1 MIITIDGPSGTGKTT
16 VARQVANA
24 LHFSYF
30 DTGAMYRA
38 FAWVCLQKNVD
49 LHDSEIIKKLLSEF
63 DFNIADENNQKHYFV
78 NGNDVTEAIR
88 SRPVTA
94 CVSAVSALREV
105 RDALLP
111 IQHRFGSSRNAV
123 FEGRDLGTI
132 VFPHAEIKIFLTAD
146 PAIRAERRMEE
157 LLVKS
162 PKETALLSKEQLLSE
177 INRRDAADSTR
188 EIAPLRCPDNAY
200 TIDTTHLSIDQVV
213 EEIIKY
219 TQKKL

>member
-16 VARQVANA
+16 VARQVAHA

-49 LHDSEIIKKLLSEF
+49 LHDSATIRTLLSQF
-63 DFNIADENNQKHYFV
+63 DFNITDENNQKHYFV
-78 NGNDVTEAIR
+78 NGHDVTEAIR
-88 SRPVTA
+88 SRPVTTS
-94 CVSAVSALREV
+94 VSAVSALKEV

-111 IQHRFGSSRNAV
+111 IQHRFGSTRNAV
-123 FEGRDLGTI
+123 FEGRDLGTV
-132 VFPHAEIKIFLTAD
+132 VFPKAEVKIFLTAD

-157 LLVKS
+157 LLAKA
-162 PKETALLSKEQLLSE
+162 PKEIANLSKEQLLAE

-188 EIAPLRCPDNAY
+188 EIAPLRCPENAH
-200 TIDTTHLSIDQVV
+200 TIDTTHLSIEQVV

-219 TQKKL
+219 TQKAL